1 MKKITVLSVLVC
13 AVIAFAFGF
22 PGDKTD
28 NMLVNNVVIMF
39 EGTNGNGNGLWLDNF
54 SFGTRYNN
62 DLTISSI
69 GMKDKNYLIP
79 GVTSTNFSPVV
90 TVFNAGWATSSSATV
105 TMTDAGSYNVTK
117 TVSAISGGATTTVT
131 FDPITFNLNTAK
143 NIKVYVTWSS
153 DENHANDT
161 VTQSTVFLPGVQKSI
176 LFEAHTATTCGPC
189 ASQNPSLDAFIQQHF
204 DSIVAIKYHVWW
216 PSLGDPMYM
225 ANIPQARVR
234 TQYNSVSAVPT
245 LTVDGVHQQVSAYT
259 TLSNLLNP
267 FNTRRA
273 LGSPIGLTVTD
284 TRLAGDTIKTT
295 ISINVVS
302 ALPSNVDYRLRITA
316 NERKITYSTPPGS
329 NGETIFYDVFRRMY
343 PSSDGIPITYTP
355 GTYTVEYKYKRDAS
369 WVDSM
374 VYTAAFIQ
382 DEYTHEVIN
391 AAKGRNYYAKDNIV
405 QPNVT
410 DNSLQP
416 MTSVA
421 PDALMPAGNG
431 LMAETMEGTFPPPGW
446 KIYNNDSNFTFWQYT
461 YTALGGPSFPGVK
474 CVRINYY
481 SYADNIGTKDII
493 KTKVYNNVN
502 FTDSIK
508 FDWAYAQRP
517 GYEDRLVVKLSTDG
531 GTTFPYTIF
540 DRTGA
545 ALGTVPPQSSSFT
558 PTASQWGT
566 YAGMYATLTGVVPIN
581 SFTPSKFELVQNY
594 PNPFNP
600 TTNIRYQI
608 ANSSFVTLKVYDILG
623 KEMKTL
629 VSENLKAGTYEI
641 KFDASNI
648 PSGAYFYKITA
659 GNFTDTKKMLVIK

>member
-1 MKKITVLSVLVC
+1 MKKITVLTVLVC
-13 AVIAFAFGF
+13 AVIAFSFGF

-79 GVTSTNFSPVV
+79 GVSSTNFSPVV
-90 TVFNAGWATSSSATV
+90 TVFNAGWTASSSATV

-117 TVSAISGGATTTVT
+117 TVSAISGGATTAVT

-143 NIKVYVTWSS
+143 NIKVYITWAS

-161 VTQSTVFLPGVQKSI
+161 VTQSTVFLPGVQKNI

-189 ASQNPSLDAFIQQHF
+189 ASQNPALDAFIQQHF

-234 TQYNSVSAVPT
+234 TLYNSVSAVPT

-284 TRLAGDTIKTT
+284 TRLPGDTIKTT

-302 ALPSNVDYRLRITA
+302 ALPSNVDYRLRLTA

-421 PDALMPAGNG
+421 PDAFMPVGNG
-431 LMAETMEGTFPPPGW
+431 LMTETMEGTFPPSGW
-446 KIYNNDSNFTFWQYT
+446 KIYNNDSNLTFWQYT
-461 YTALGGPSFPGVK
+461 YAAIGGPSFPGVK
-474 CVRINYY
+474 AVKINYF
-481 SYADNIGTKDII
+481 SYTENIGTKDII

-502 FTDSIK
+502 FSDSIK

-531 GTTFPYTIF
+531 GTTFPFTIF

-545 ALGTVPPQSSSFT
+545 ALGTVPPQSGSFT

-566 YAGMYATLTGVVPIN
+566 FAGMYATLTGVAPIN
-581 SFTPSKFELVQNY
+581 SFTPTKFELAQNY

-623 KEMKTL
+623 KEIKTL